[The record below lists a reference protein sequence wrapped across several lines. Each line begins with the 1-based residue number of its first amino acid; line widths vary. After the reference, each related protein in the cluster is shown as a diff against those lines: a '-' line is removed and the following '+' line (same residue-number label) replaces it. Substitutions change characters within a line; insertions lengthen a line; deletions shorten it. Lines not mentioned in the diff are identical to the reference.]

1 MEKFKLQEKV
11 DEILNQL
18 RQYGASPKK
27 LKDYRSTGFGNMLRY
42 YKRNGITEVDLHML
56 DTYLKNMHLA
66 HTAEEF
72 STWKW
77 LILRRSCE
85 LLKHFVTTDTIEM
98 KSLRPWDYSQGKS
111 TQSVVYDTPT
121 DEQLS
126 DSDNLFVLIW
136 KVRQKLI
143 DYGFTESSIRHY
155 TSEGLTVILRSHYEA
170 GTESYS
176 KEITDILVS
185 EKRKHYEEGKTSR
198 QSYQN
203 LRKAA
208 YLIKNMHENGNI
220 TLEKVPN
227 WNLRIPG
234 DEFSKILND
243 FCYYLKKENR
253 VYESSVSTIRSAVRR
268 FMFGLEDDGVY
279 SVKQL
284 MPIIVNRCI
293 TKLAANYPSGAGN
306 FLYAVR
312 LFLNYLFDVGITS
325 INLSS
330 ALPETAA
337 TKKTFHEPFT
347 DTEVKSLLSA
357 PDQTTAIGK
366 RDYAIMLLAVQTG
379 LRACDIVRIKRKNI
393 DWRARK
399 VNIVQ
404 HKTGISLSLPLPVES
419 GNAIAEYLLYHRPD
433 CELPY
438 IFICHTGQL
447 RPLKN
452 RSASGMVSKY
462 MRRIGLY
469 DPKKRRSIHSFR
481 RTFGTD
487 LLKHETPME
496 LIQQLLGHT
505 QMNSMKPYLSV
516 EEDGLKRCALPLL
529 SSGREVVQK

>member
-1 MEKFKLQEKV
+1 MEKFNLQEKV
-11 DEILNQL
+11 NEILNL
-18 RQYGASPKK
+18 LKQYGASVKK
-27 LKDYRSTGFGNMLRY
+27 LKVYRFTCFGNMIRY
-42 YKRNGITEVDLHML
+42 YKRKKITEISLNML
-56 DTYLKNMHLA
+56 DTYLEEMYLDYTSK
-66 HTAEEF
+66 EF

-77 LILRRSCE
+77 QSLRRGCE
-85 LLKHFVTTDTIEM
+85 LLKYFVTTDMVEM
-98 KSLRPWDYSQGKS
+98 KSLCPWDYSQGKP
-111 TQSVVYDTPT
+111 TQSVVFDAPT
-121 DEQLS
+121 DEQLN
-126 DSDNLFVLIW
+126 DPDNLFVLIW
-136 KVRQKLI
+136 KVRQALI
-143 DYGFTESSIRHY
+143 DYGFTESSIKHY

-170 GTESYS
+170 GTEIYS
-176 KEITDILVS
+176 KEITDALVS
-185 EKRKHYEEGKTSR
+185 AKRKHYEEGKTSR

-234 DEFSKILND
+234 DEFAKSLND

-253 VYESSVSTIRSAVRR
+253 VYESSVSTIHSAVRR

-379 LRACDIVRIKRKNI
+379 LRACDIVCMKRENI
-393 DWRARK
+393 DWRIQK
-399 VNIVQ
+399 INIVQ
-404 HKTGISLSLPLPVES
+404 HKTGIPLSLPLPVEA
-419 GNAIAEYLLYHRPD
+419 GNAIAEYLIYHRPD

-438 IFICHTGQL
+438 IFICHTGHL

-487 LLKHETPME
+487 LLKNETPME

-505 QMNSMKPYLSV
+505 HMNSMKPYLSV
-516 EEDGLKRCALPLL
+516 EEDGLKRCELPLL

>member
-1 MEKFKLQEKV
+1 MEKFNLQEKV

-56 DTYLKNMHLA
+56 DTYLKDMHLA

-77 LILRRSCE
+77 QLLRRSCE
-85 LLKHFVTTDTIEM
+85 LLKLFVTTRSVEM
-98 KSLRPWDYSQGKS
+98 KPLRPWDYSRGKS
-111 TQSVVYDTPT
+111 MQSVVFDAPT
-121 DEQLS
+121 
-126 DSDNLFVLIW
+126 DNLFVLIW
-136 KVRQKLI
+136 KVRQTLI

-170 GTESYS
+170 GTETYS
-176 KEITDILVS
+176 KEITDALVLT
-185 EKRKHYEEGKTSR
+185 KRKHYEEGKTSR

-208 YLIKNMHENGNI
+208 YLIKDMHENGNI
-220 TLEKVPN
+220 TLKKVPN

-234 DEFSKILND
+234 DEFAKVLTD
-243 FCYYLKKENR
+243 FCCYLKREYR
-253 VYESSVSTIRSAVRR
+253 VSESSIPTIYSAVRQ
-268 FMFGLEDDGVY
+268 FLFALEDDGIY
-279 SVKQL
+279 SVEQL

-293 TKLAANYPSGAGN
+293 IKVAVNYPSGDGN

-312 LFLNYLFDVGITS
+312 LFLNYLFDVRITS
-325 INLSS
+325 TNLSN

-337 TKKTFHEPFT
+337 AKKRFHEPFT
-347 DTEVKSLLSA
+347 DNEVKSLLAA
-357 PDQTTAIGK
+357 PDQSTAIGK

-379 LRACDIVRIKRKNI
+379 LRACDIVRMKRENI
-393 DWRARK
+393 DWRAGT
-399 VNIVQ
+399 IHLVQ
-404 HKTGISLSLPLPVES
+404 HKTGVALSLPIPVES

-438 IFICHTGQL
+438 IFICHTGKL

-469 DPKKRRSIHSFR
+469 DSKKRRSFHSFR

-487 LLKHETPME
+487 LLKNETPME
-496 LIQQLLGHT
+496 LIQQMLGHT
-505 QMNSMKPYLSV
+505 RINSMKPYLSV
-516 EEDGLKRCALPLL
+516 EEDGLKSCALSLL
-529 SSGREVVQK
+529 SSGLEVVQK

>member
-1 MEKFKLQEKV
+1 MEKFNLQEKV

-42 YKRNGITEVDLHML
+42 YKRNGITEVDLHIL
-56 DTYLKNMHLA
+56 DTYLKDMHLA

-85 LLKHFVTTDTIEM
+85 LLKHFVITDTIEM

-121 DEQLS
+121 YEQLS

-208 YLIKNMHENGNI
+208 YLIESMHKTERI
-220 TLEKVPN
+220 TLEKIPN
-227 WNLRIPG
+227 WNLRTPKE
-234 DEFSKILND
+234 EFAKVLTD
-243 FCYYLKKENR
+243 FCNYLKREHR
-253 VYESSVSTIRSAVRR
+253 IYESSFSTIYSAVRQ
-268 FMFGLEDDGVY
+268 FIFGLEDDGIH
-279 SVKQL
+279 SAEQL
-284 MPIIVNRCI
+284 MPINVNCCI
-293 TKLAANYPSGAGN
+293 TKLAANYPSSAGN
-306 FLYAVR
+306 LLYAVR
-312 LFLNYLFDVGITS
+312 LFLSYLFNAGI
-325 INLSS
+325 IDLDLSRT
-330 ALPETAA
+330 LPETAA
-337 TKKTFHEPFT
+337 AKKTFHEPFT
-347 DTEVKSLLSA
+347 DNEVKSLLSA
-357 PDQTTAIGK
+357 PDQSTAIGK

-379 LRACDIVRIKRKNI
+379 LRACDIVRMKRENI
-393 DWRARK
+393 DWRAKK
-399 VNIVQ
+399 VTIVQ
-404 HKTGISLSLPLPVES
+404 HKTGIPLSLPLPVES

-438 IFICHTGQL
+438 VFICHTGQL

-487 LLKHETPME
+487 LLKNETPME